1 MRFLTRIGT
10 NCLLENLIDASGQH
24 APQDRCP
31 KTVPLQPLRDRHL
44 TGTEVPK
51 NVNNK
56 WTPDADDQLRS
67 LIQSNTPIHFVAA
80 EMKRSA
86 PASKAG
92 AFLAF
97 NAKEKLA
104 LEATK
109 RRTPANG
116 ARRKSLP

>member
-1 MRFLTRIGT
+1 MDSEPRKKR
-10 NCLLENLIDASGQH
+10 NCNARPEG
-24 APQDRCP
+24 P

-67 LIQSNTPIHFVAA
+67 LIQSNTSIHFVAA

-86 PASKAG
+86 PALKG
-92 AFLAF
+92 
-97 NAKEKLA
+97 
-104 LEATK
+104 
-109 RRTPANG
+109 RRI
-116 ARRKSLP
+116 SCI